1 MTLRKAM
8 IKAVSEMIKNE
19 SDTSLFLVDIGV
31 WAFRDILKEYPER
44 AMNIGIFEDGM
55 VSLAA
60 GMALGGMI
68 PTIYGI
74 SPFIVNRALEQLKL
88 DFAYQ
93 KLQGN
98 FITTGAS
105 YDFSTLGYSHYCPE
119 DLGTISMIPGFE
131 FIAPGT
137 ASEFAEL
144 FSETRRDG
152 RQTYYRLSDHVN
164 KNEAEVKFGKAAVI
178 KSGSKA
184 TVIAVSTTLD
194 AVLNA
199 CKDRDVSI
207 LYYTTLL
214 PFDRETL
221 RKHYNGGNILLC
233 EPHYEGTLAYEVY
246 KTFEDRPVRLSCI
259 GVKREILRK
268 YGTKAENDIYN
279 GMTAERVADK
289 LAALLC

>member
-1 MTLRKAM
+1 MRKAM

-31 WAFRDILKEYPER
+31 WAFRDILRNYPDR

-55 VSLAA
+55 ISLAA
-60 GMALGGMI
+60 GMSLGGII
-68 PTIYGI
+68 PTVYGI
-74 SPFIVNRALEQLKL
+74 SPFIVNRAMEQLKL

-119 DLGTISMIPGFE
+119 DIGTISMIPGFE

-137 ASEFAEL
+137 ASEFTKL

-152 RQTYYRLSDHVN
+152 NPTYYRLSDHVN
-164 KNEAEVKFGKAAVI
+164 KISADVEFGKAAVI
-178 KSGSKA
+178 QTGSRA
-184 TVIAVSTTLD
+184 TVIAVSTALN
-194 AVLNA
+194 AVLEA
-199 CKDRDVSI
+199 CSGKDVTV
-207 LYYTTLL
+207 LYYTTLI

-221 RKHYNGGNILLC
+221 SEHYNGGKILLC
-233 EPHYEGTLAYEVY
+233 EPHYEGTLAYEIY
-246 KTFEDRPVRLSCI
+246 KTFENLPVQLFCV

-279 GMTAERVADK
+279 GLTAERIADK
-289 LAALLC
+289 LAQLL

>member
-1 MTLRKAM
+1 MRKAM
-8 IKAVSEMIKNE
+8 IKAVSDMIKLE
-19 SDTSLFLVDIGV
+19 IDTSLFLVDIGV
-31 WAFRDILKEYPER
+31 WAFRDILKEFPDR

-68 PTIYGI
+68 PTVYGI
-74 SPFIVNRALEQLKL
+74 SPFIVNRAMEQLKL

-137 ASEFAEL
+137 ASEFTKL
-144 FSETRRDG
+144 FGQTRRDG
-152 RQTYYRLSDHVN
+152 SPTYYRLSDHVN
-164 KNEAEVKFGKAAVI
+164 KTDVEVEFGKAAVMQT
-178 KSGSKA
+178 GSRA
-184 TVIAVSTTLD
+184 TVIAVSTMLD
-194 AVLNA
+194 AVMEA
-199 CKDRDVSI
+199 CAGKDVSV

-214 PFDRETL
+214 PFDCETL
-221 RKHYNGGNILLC
+221 QEHYNGGRILLC

-246 KTFEDRPVRLSCI
+246 KTFSDKSVRLSCA
-259 GVKREILRK
+259 GVKREILRN
-268 YGTKAENDIYN
+268 YGSKAENDAHN
-279 GMTAERVADK
+279 GLLPGNITDRIDK
-289 LAALLC
+289 MLNE

>member
-1 MTLRKAM
+1 MRKAM
-8 IKAVSEMIKNE
+8 IKAVGDMIKNE

-31 WAFRDILKEYPER
+31 WAFRDILRDFPDR

-60 GMALGGMI
+60 GMSLGGII

-74 SPFIVNRALEQLKL
+74 SPFIVNRAMEQLKL

-119 DLGTISMIPGFE
+119 DIGTISMIPGFE

-137 ASEFAEL
+137 ASEFTKL
-144 FSETRRDG
+144 FSETYRDG
-152 RQTYYRLSDHVN
+152 NPTYYRLSDYVN
-164 KNEAEVKFGKAAVI
+164 KTEADVEFGKATVI
-178 KSGSKA
+178 KTGSKA

-194 AVLNA
+194 MVLEA
-199 CKDRDVSI
+199 CSDKDVSV

-214 PFDRETL
+214 PFDRQTL
-221 RKHYNGGNILLC
+221 REHYNGGKILLC

-246 KTFEDRPVRLSCI
+246 KTFEDKLVQLSCV

-268 YGTKAENDIYN
+268 YGTKAENDVYSGLTVDNISS
-279 GMTAERVADK
+279 TLCK
-289 LAALLC
+289 LLK

>member
-1 MTLRKAM
+1 MRKAM
-8 IKAVSEMIKNE
+8 IKSVSDMIRNE
-19 SDTSLFLVDIGV
+19 ADTSLFLVDIGV
-31 WAFRDILKEYPER
+31 WAFRDILKEYPDR

-60 GMALGGMI
+60 GMSLGGII

-74 SPFIVNRALEQLKL
+74 SPFIVNRAMEQLKL

-119 DLGTISMIPGFE
+119 DLGIISMIPDFE
-131 FIAPGT
+131 FVAPGS
-137 ASEFAEL
+137 ASEFTRL
-144 FSETRRDG
+144 FGQSCRDG
-152 RQTYYRLSDHVN
+152 SPTYFRLSDHVN
-164 KNEAEVKFGKAAVI
+164 KRDVDVDFGKAAVI
-178 KSGSKA
+178 KTGSRA
-184 TVIAVSTTLD
+184 TVVAVSTALEAVLD
-194 AVLNA
+194 ACGNE
-199 CKDRDVSI
+199 DVSI

-221 RKHYNGGNILLC
+221 KEHYNGGNILLC

-246 KTFEDRPVRLSCI
+246 RTFPDRSVKLSCV
-259 GVKREILRK
+259 GVRRGILRK

-279 GMTAERVADK
+279 GLTAERIADK
-289 LAALLC
+289 LAQLL

>member
-1 MTLRKAM
+1 MRKAM
-8 IKAVSEMIKNE
+8 IKAVGDMIKNE

-31 WAFRDILKEYPER
+31 WAFRDILRDYPDR

-60 GMALGGMI
+60 GMSLGGII
-68 PTIYGI
+68 PTVYGI
-74 SPFIVNRALEQLKL
+74 SPFIVNRAMEQLKL

-119 DLGTISMIPGFE
+119 DIGTISMIPGFE

-137 ASEFAEL
+137 ASEFTKL

-152 RQTYYRLSDHVN
+152 NPTYCRLSDHVN
-164 KNEAEVKFGKAAVI
+164 KTDVDVEFGKAAVI
-178 KSGSKA
+178 QTGSKA

-194 AVLNA
+194 TVLEA
-199 CKDRDVSI
+199 CEDKDVSI

-221 RKHYNGGNILLC
+221 REHYNGGKILLC
-233 EPHYEGTLAYEVY
+233 EPHYEGTLSYEVY
-246 KTFEDRPVRLSCI
+246 KTFEDRPVQLSCV

-268 YGTKAENDIYN
+268 YGTKAENDVYN
-279 GMTAERVADK
+279 GLTAERIANK
-289 LAALLC
+289 LAMLL